1 MIALSDPTMSL
12 ETETSLSTLDSII
25 KNSLS
30 KASTHTKEV
39 YSQNP
44 LTASEVIEMAI
55 SRVLTLAATVRPD
68 GRPHL
73 APTDFLAV
81 DGIFY
86 LGVDEATARYRNL
99 KQNPAVTVMLA
110 DDRKRQAILGRK
122 RQISRHEFWNRQ
134 AGFGGSEEEVRLGHR
149 RASRIPAGESVYLE
163 GKIAPKKY
171 LDREIVQN
179 QPLIRSRGRRFENTR
194 FAR

>member
-1 MIALSDPTMSL
+1 MVSL
-12 ETETSLSTLDSII
+12 GTEESLSSLDSII

-30 KASTHTKEV
+30 KASSHTREV

-44 LTASEVIEMAI
+44 LTASEVIEMVN

-73 APTDFLAV
+73 SPADFVVV
-81 DGIFY
+81 DGVFY

-110 DDRKRQAILGRK
+110 DDRKRQAIL
-122 RQISRHEFWNRQ
+122 E
-134 AGFGGSEEEVRLGHR
+134 GSAKFLDMSTGTATRV
-149 RASRIPAGESVYLE
+149 LE
-163 GKIAPKKY
+163 AQKKKY
-171 LDREIVQN
+171 GWVTAALAEY
-179 QPLIRSRGRRFENTR
+179 QPVKAFTWKVK
-194 FAR
+194 

>member
-1 MIALSDPTMSL
+1 MLSSTSPSAEPIFLGETLRPLFARSGSDSSNWTMRQLSIPAMYL
-12 ETETSLSTLDSII
+12 ETRNIIVQPRLDYQEF
-25 KNSLS
+25 LS

-44 LTASEVIEMAI
+44 LTASEVIEMAN

-73 APTDFLAV
+73 SPTDFVAV

-110 DDRKRQAILGRK
+110 DDRKRQAIL
-122 RQISRHEFWNRQ
+122 
-134 AGFGGSEEEVRLGHR
+134 
-149 RASRIPAGESVYLE
+149 E
-163 GKIAPKKY
+163 GDAKC
-171 LDREIVQN
+171 
-179 QPLIRSRGRRFENTR
+179 
-194 FAR
+194 

>member
-1 MIALSDPTMSL
+1 MS
-12 ETETSLSTLDSII
+12 SLDSII

-44 LTASEVIEMAI
+44 LTASEVIEMAN

-73 APTDFLAV
+73 SPTDFVAV

-99 KQNPAVTVMLA
+99 RENPAITIMLA
-110 DDRKRQAILGRK
+110 DGSKRQAIL
-122 RQISRHEFWNRQ
+122 
-134 AGFGGSEEEVRLGHR
+134 
-149 RASRIPAGESVYLE
+149 E
-163 GKIAPKKY
+163 GKGLFLDMKCGTAKRVLEAQKKKY
-171 LDREIVQN
+171 GWVTDALAEF
-179 QPLIRSRGRRFENTR
+179 QPVKAFTWKVK
-194 FAR
+194 